1 MNNQMMNNNPNDMN
15 NYNNMNNNYNNMNGM
30 NNNMNIQ
37 PEKPKKKKKRN
48 TKKILLYIF
57 FILVI
62 IGSGIVFY
70 IDYNKAQE
78 QPPEY
83 DPLPS
88 EIQVDDKDKEE
99 VVVES
104 ISLNLAPDVDLTHE
118 RTYYHNDDIIGRL
131 EIPDLINVLV
141 VRGNDNQYYLS
152 HSIFKEYDIRGTEFM
167 DHRLNVN
174 SKQIN
179 IYGHNTRD
187 INIKVAF
194 LKLEQ
199 FLDQSF
205 FDNNQY
211 IVFQHDTGKKFYRI
225 IALKEVRQNNNEH
238 MIVDYTGSDFVSHV
252 QNMTT
257 GEGVINSRVLPYDE
271 NSEIIVLQT
280 CSHHWDNAFY
290 TLIAV
295 KVKEQDL

>member
-1 MNNQMMNNNPNDMN
+1 MNNQMMNNNQNDMN
-15 NYNNMNNNYNNMNGM
+15 NYNNMNNYNEMNGM
-30 NNNMNIQ
+30 NNNMNVQ
-37 PEKPKKKKKRN
+37 PEPQKKKKKKRN

-70 IDYNKAQE
+70 IDYNKAAE

-99 VVVES
+99 VIVES
-104 ISLNLAPDVDLTHE
+104 VSLNLGPDLDLNYE
-118 RTYYHNDDIIGRL
+118 RSFYHNNDIIGRL
-131 EIPDLINVLV
+131 EIPDLLNVLV
-141 VRGNDNQYYLS
+141 VRGTDNQYYLN
-152 HSIFKEYDIRGTEFM
+152 HSIYKEYDIRGTEFM
-167 DHRLNVN
+167 DHRLNGS

-187 INIKVAF
+187 LNIKVAF
-194 LKLEQ
+194 LKLEK
-199 FLDQSF
+199 FLDESF
-205 FDNNQY
+205 FDANQY
-211 IVFQHDTGKKFYRI
+211 IVFQHDNGKNFYRI
-225 IALKEVRQNNNEH
+225 IALKEVRQNNTEH
-238 MIVDYTGSDFVSHV
+238 MIVDYTGADFVNHV

-257 GEGVINSRVLPYDE
+257 GEGVINSRVLPIDE

-290 TLIAV
+290 TLIGVRV
-295 KVKEQDL
+295 KDL